1 MKNNKIRKDKKVIT
15 RAELRAML
23 LNFKG
28 VTFSHVVAFTD
39 EYGSRV
45 VDKVRQLQKLTF
57 RNITIGSDYANRVN
71 NRLEK
76 QGETADFV
84 SEAMSGKAFVDG
96 SIALAYAIKTPSKE
110 YLVCDQELKAKVRT
124 TYFHKGRKISK
135 EKAIE
140 MNLFAP
146 SFFAEKKT
154 AGRGLV
160 DADKNF
166 FRLTIGLENI
176 IAITLH
182 KVHYIIE
189 D

>member
-1 MKNNKIRKDKKVIT
+1 MEKKKTIS

-23 LNFKG
+23 FKFQG
-28 VTFSHVVAFTD
+28 VTFSHLVAFTD

-45 VDKVRQLQKLTF
+45 VKGNRQLQKLTF
-57 RNITIGSDYANRVN
+57 RNITIGSDYTKRVN
-71 NRLEK
+71 RRLEK
-76 QGETADFV
+76 QGDEVGFESQEMAGKTFVEGSSCLAFMNKNTA
-84 SEAMSGKAFVDG
+84 
-96 SIALAYAIKTPSKE
+96 KE
-110 YLVCDQELKAKVRT
+110 YLVCDQEKNAKTRI
-124 TYFHKGRKISK
+124 TYFHQGKKISK
-135 EKAIE
+135 EQAIAQ
-140 MNLFAP
+140 NLFAP
-146 SFFAEKKT
+146 SFFAEKST

-160 DADKNF
+160 DEENNF

>member
-1 MKNNKIRKDKKVIT
+1 MKNEKISKRKQVIT
-15 RAELRAML
+15 RAELRSKL
-23 LNFKG
+23 LNLKG

-57 RNITIGSDYANRVN
+57 RNVTIGSDYTNRVN

-84 SEAMSGKAFVDG
+84 SEAMSGKNFVEG
-96 SIALAYAIKTPSKE
+96 SKCLAYATKNTSKE

-140 MNLFAP
+140 GNMFAP

-154 AGRGLV
+154 AGRGAV

-176 IAITLH
+176 IAITLN